1 MKQKLIKCCA
11 CGKEEMRG
19 VSAKYC
25 TSCASRF
32 KNISYA
38 KDAQKQNEVITPPK
52 RGTEETFADAM
63 RQAKRCGLSYGKF
76 MAAVAAGPDVL
87 TRIAADNAYKV
98 FQRESREKRHD
109 DFAKESPVIYYTDDD
124 SARPFERRVFIRWY
138 RGRSIKATARELD
151 CPEKR
156 VANCL
161 HALGC
166 QANNGVRPRGLWELV
181 ETETGLRVRPK
192 EVQWTLGV

>member
-11 CGKEEMRG
+11 CGKEELRG

-25 TSCASRF
+25 TACSSRF
-32 KNISYA
+32 KNISYV
-38 KDAQKQNEVITPPK
+38 KDFQKQNVIIATPN
-52 RGTEETFADAM
+52 RGTAETFANAM

-76 MAAVAAGPDVL
+76 MAALSAGPDVL
-87 TRIAADNAYKV
+87 ARLTADNAYKV
-98 FQRESREKRHD
+98 FRWEASEKRHD
-109 DFAKESPVIYYTDDD
+109 DFSKESPLVYYTEDD
-124 SARPFERRVFIRWY
+124 SGRTFESRVFIRWY
-138 RGRSIKATARELD
+138 RGRSIKATAQELD
-151 CPEKR
+151 CSEKR

-166 QANNGVRPRGLWELV
+166 QANNGKRPAGLWELV

-192 EVQWTLGV
+192 EVYNGL